1 MKRIQQRLFFLLLVL
16 VALAM
21 AAGCGSTTPAASA
34 GSSSAGVKPDT
45 AAMSAEKRKQA
56 VFATKPYKDLL
67 TVRYLDLQN
76 SEASGDSIVI
86 QSPDGQTMLVDAGI
100 PAVGPQVVGYL
111 TQLGIDKLD
120 IAVNT
125 HPHPDHIGGFESVF
139 RSKQV
144 DQFYLGNLRPVEWS
158 SYTSALAA
166 ANAKQ
171 VKQTFLEEG
180 MEFQLGKE
188 VHVKVMN
195 PKKGEL
201 PGSIKKFELD
211 EVNNPSIVLL
221 LTYKNT
227 RFLFTG
233 DIHREREVEL
243 VEKYGDQLRADF
255 MDAPHHGIS
264 TSSSQSFL
272 QTVAPKV
279 SVISY
284 NKFNNFKQLL
294 NYQKNSKST
303 YVTALHGNVLITSD
317 GKELNVITEKDYPAK
332 SGTESSSK

>member
-1 MKRIQQRLFFLLLVL
+1 MNKQLFHLLLVL
-16 VALAM
+16 VLLAL
-21 AAGCGSTTPAASA
+21 AAGCGSAAPA
-34 GSSSAGVKPDT
+34 SSASSGSGSPDK
-45 AAMSAEKRKQA
+45 AAMSAEQRKQA
-56 VFATKPYKDLL
+56 VFATAPYKGLL

-86 QSPDGQTMLVDAGI
+86 QSPDGQTMLIDAGI
-100 PAVGPQVVGYL
+100 PAVGLQVVSYL
-111 TQLGIDKLD
+111 TQMGVEKLD

-144 DQFYLGNLRPVEWS
+144 DQFYLLNLRPVEWS
-158 SYTSALAA
+158 SYTSAIAA
-166 ANAKQ
+166 ANAKK
-171 VKQTFLEEG
+171 VKQTFLEAG
-180 MEFQLGKE
+180 MEFQLGKD
-188 VHVKVMN
+188 VHIKVLN
-195 PKKGEL
+195 PQKGEL
-201 PGSIKKFELD
+201 PGSIRKFELD

-221 LTYKNT
+221 MTYKNT

-255 MDAPHHGIS
+255 MDAPHHGIT

-284 NKFNNFKQLL
+284 NKFSNFKQLL
-294 NYQKNSKST
+294 NYQKNSKSA
-303 YVTALHGNVLITSD
+303 YVTALHGNLLITSD
-317 GKELNVITEKDYPAK
+317 GKELHVITEKDYPSKGSA
-332 SGTESSSK
+332 ESTGK